1 MADKEQKKT
10 IVKDDDQE
18 KRVRDALHL
27 VLTELRTNRQNY
39 GQSPQ
44 GRATNVAITQFELA
58 SMAVIRSFYADE
70 EYSPLLKLEPVKK

>member
-1 MADKEQKKT
+1 MAEKTEKKT

-18 KRVRDALHL
+18 KRVRDALNL

-58 SMAVIRSFYADE
+58 SMVVIRSFYAEE
-70 EYSPLLKLEPVKK
+70 EYSPLQRLQKADK